1 MMCKCICAVYACRTG
16 LYRCHI
22 CRCVAYGYAVH
33 ILFSHFSTAD
43 PKKARPGSFR
53 TGQRVAFQPHK
64 M

>member
-1 MMCKCICAVYACRTG
+1 MMYEYICAVYACRMG

-43 PKKARPGSFR
+43 PKN
-53 TGQRVAFQPHK
+53 TRVRSLPVNISREQSG
-64 M
+64 

>member
-43 PKKARPGSFR
+43 PKNTKVGTSN
-53 TGQRVAFQPHK
+53 VCLSK
-64 M
+64 LWI